1 MSDLS
6 EPDHMTDMAV
16 ELGIER
22 GHWGAGKASFSLQVS
37 QRHCNKAG
45 VAHGGLY
52 TLMLDMALGG
62 SLVCTLKKEEWCATT
77 QLNVSFI
84 NAARPDEKIIAEG
97 NLEKRGKHVAH
108 LSGKI
113 TTQSG
118 RLIATATGVWA
129 IWNHKPASQ
138 S

>member
-16 ELGIER
+16 ELGIQR
-22 GHWGAGKASFSLQVS
+22 GDWGSGKASFSLDVES
-37 QRHCNKAG
+37 RHCNKAG

-84 NAARPDEKIIAEG
+84 NAARPNEKIIAEG
-97 NLEKRGKHVAH
+97 LLKKRGKHVAH
-108 LSGKI
+108 LFGEIK
-113 TTQSG
+113 TDSG
-118 RLIATATGVWA
+118 RVIATATGVWA
-129 IWNHKPASQ
+129 IWDHKPTSQ

>member
-6 EPDHMTDMAV
+6 QPDHMTDMAV
-16 ELGIER
+16 ELGIQR
-22 GHWGAGKASFSLQVS
+22 GEWGSGKASFSLLVEN
-37 QRHCNKAG
+37 RHCNKAG

-62 SLVCTLKKEEWCATT
+62 SLVCTLKKNEWCATT
-77 QLNVSFI
+77 QINVSFI
-84 NAARPDEKIIAEG
+84 NAAKPGEEIFASG

-118 RLIATATGVWA
+118 RMIATATGVWA
-129 IWNHKPASQ
+129 IWDHKPTIQ

>member
-16 ELGIER
+16 ELGIQR
-22 GHWGAGKASFSLQVS
+22 GDWGSGKASFSLSVEA
-37 QRHCNKAG
+37 RHCNKAG

-62 SLVCTLKKEEWCATT
+62 SLVCTLKREEWCATT

-84 NAARPDEKIIAEG
+84 NAARPNEKIIAEG
-97 NLEKRGKHVAH
+97 NLKKRGKHVAH
-108 LSGKI
+108 LCGEIK
-113 TTQSG
+113 TDSG

-129 IWNHKPASQ
+129 IWDHKPSSQ

>member
-6 EPDHMTDMAV
+6 EPDHMTDMAI

-22 GHWGAGKASFSLQVS
+22 GEWGSGKSSFFLNVEKK
-37 QRHCNKAG
+37 HCNKAG

-52 TLMLDMALGG
+52 TIMLDMALGG
-62 SLVCTLKKEEWCATT
+62 ALVCTLKKSEWCATT

-84 NAARPDEKIIAEG
+84 NAARPNERIIATG
-97 NLEKRGKHVAH
+97 NLVKRGKNVAH
-108 LSGKI
+108 LEGEI
-113 TTQSG
+113 TTESG
-118 RLIATATGVWA
+118 RKIASATGVWA
-129 IWNHKPASQ
+129 IWAHKPASQ